1 MVNIL
6 FVDDDQSILN
16 SMERLLFDVEEDWD
30 FQFAASGKEALELF
44 YETPFDVVV
53 SDMRMPEM
61 NGAELLREIKDKYP
75 KTIRFI
81 LSGYS
86 DMKLILETVQTAEQ
100 FLAKP
105 IEPDVLISTIKGA
118 IMSNSIIANEELIEK
133 VSRFEVLPAVPK
145 IYSRLCGIM
154 ESPDVTIDEISEV
167 IETDVIVTAKILKLV
182 NSAFFGLRRT
192 IEKVSDAIT
201 YLGFDVVK
209 ALVLSTE
216 LFNGEEFEA
225 RNKRIIEKINLES
238 FERAKVASEFVVLT
252 GGNDKK
258 KKETYLIGLLCD
270 VGKIVFVEN
279 EYDKYEDV
287 MAKSKKEGIT
297 CCEAEKDIFGISHC
311 ELSAY
316 LLSKWGFS
324 SAVISN
330 ILLHHEMDNIEKEE
344 LSSAGNI
351 LISNM
356 LLQEKKGNWYME
368 DTVDNIIKRKVNPKY
383 HKAIRDLKESI

>member
-30 FQFAASGKEALELF
+30 FQFALSGREALELF
-44 YETPFDVVV
+44 EYTQFDVVV

-61 NGAELLREIKDKYP
+61 NGAEFLKEVKERYP

-105 IEPDVLISTIKGA
+105 IEPDVLIETIKGA
-118 IMSNSIIANEELIEK
+118 IVSNSIIANDELIEK
-133 VSRFEVLPAVPK
+133 VSRFEILPAVPK
-145 IYSRLCGIM
+145 IYSRLSGIM
-154 ESPDVTIDEISEV
+154 ESPDVTIEEISEV

-182 NSAFFGLRRT
+182 NSAFFGLRRK

-201 YLGFDVVK
+201 YLGFDIVK

-216 LFNGEEFEA
+216 LFTSEEFSP
-225 RNKRIIEKINLES
+225 RNKKIIERINLES
-238 FERAKVASEFVVLT
+238 FERARIASEFVSLT

-279 EYDKYEDV
+279 EYIKYQDV
-287 MAKSKKEGIT
+287 LEKSRDEHIS
-297 CCEAEKDIFGISHC
+297 CCDAEKDIFGVSHC

-324 SAVISN
+324 SNVVSN
-330 ILLHHEMDNIEKEE
+330 ILIHHEIDIIEKEE
-344 LSSAGNI
+344 LDSAGNI

-356 LLQEKKGNWYME
+356 LLQNSNGNWYME
-368 DTVDNIIKRKVNPKY
+368 DTVDNILNRKVSPKY
-383 HKAIRDLKESI
+383 HSAINKLKALV